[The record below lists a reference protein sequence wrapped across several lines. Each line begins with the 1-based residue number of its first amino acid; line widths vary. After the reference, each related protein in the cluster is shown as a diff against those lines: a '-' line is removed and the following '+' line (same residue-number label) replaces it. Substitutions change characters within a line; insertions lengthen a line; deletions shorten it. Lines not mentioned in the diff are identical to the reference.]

1 MNWKSFPVEFSQ
13 LVEYNGIRWKTKIII
28 KLLQIPLI
36 FANVCSIIIIQKNE
50 REFAIWK
57 GWLLMKELQDLI
69 IYYVRKI
76 TNTRILNR
84 LLQITRD
91 LSKGE

>member
-1 MNWKSFPVEFSQ
+1 ME
-13 LVEYNGIRWKTKIII
+13 
-28 KLLQIPLI
+28 
-36 FANVCSIIIIQKNE
+36 
-50 REFAIWK
+50 
-57 GWLLMKELQDLI
+57 ELQNLI

-84 LLQITRD
+84 LLQIIRD